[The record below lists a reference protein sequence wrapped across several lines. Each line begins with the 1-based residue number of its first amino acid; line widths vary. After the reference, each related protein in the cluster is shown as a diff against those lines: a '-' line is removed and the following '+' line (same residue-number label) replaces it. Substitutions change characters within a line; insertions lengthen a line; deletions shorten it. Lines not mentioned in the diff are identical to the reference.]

1 MTMQPNRM
9 HRRFALLS
17 FSAVLGIAAMASCSS
32 GKPVPGGGR
41 IEHAGNRIPVP
52 VPSVDAGQIA
62 SPSATMG
69 PLSPLDWAIRDDC
82 PPRPWSKDVPARAC
96 TEDSECGDGYC
107 DRDHC
112 SAIWTCS
119 QHYGQR
125 CYGPRSERSGLCSG
139 LCLEGRCR
147 TCLSDDECVR
157 ELGSRGAVC
166 NRYPDTSG
174 GRACVILFDKPPNI
188 TPGRIPPDAGD
199 EP

>member
-1 MTMQPNRM
+1 MMRNTKQMPRG
-9 HRRFALLS
+9 HAFLA
-17 FSAVLGIAAMASCSS
+17 FFTVLGSTATASCSS
-32 GKPVPGGGR
+32 VEPAPGGGHV
-41 IEHAGNRIPVP
+41 EHAGNRVP
-52 VPSVDAGQIA
+52 APIPSVDAAQTARPPA
-62 SPSATMG
+62 STG

-112 SAIWTCS
+112 AAIWTCS

-166 NRYPDTSG
+166 NRSPDTSG
-174 GRACVILFDKPPNI
+174 GRACVILFDRPPNI
-188 TPGRIPPDAGD
+188 TPGRLPPDAGFD
-199 EP
+199 P